1 MELKNVEIKRIGEI
15 ETFGKNDFK
24 VLKWVVID
32 DSNSQY
38 PQTLELQSTQD
49 KADQLLQYNK
59 VGDRVDV
66 SFNLRGREYT
76 NPETK
81 KVSVFNSVEAW
92 KVFKAEGVQAEPL
105 QTQAQKEEILDDLP
119 F

>member
-15 ETFGKNDFK
+15 QTFGSNGFK
-24 VLKWVVID
+24 VVKWVVVD
-32 DSNSQY
+32 DSNSEY
-38 PQTLELQSTQD
+38 PQTLELQCTQD

-81 KVSVFNSVEAW
+81 KYLYLIV
-92 KVFKAEGVQAEPL
+92 
-105 QTQAQKEEILDDLP
+105 
-119 F
+119 